1 MKEEVGLLVGYGA
14 VLGQR
19 SRRLAAL
26 YDFMDL
32 RAAGLSGVERRTF
45 HVVMR

>member
-1 MKEEVGLLVGYGA
+1 MEEEVSVRVGNGA

-19 SRRLAAL
+19 SMRHAAL
-26 YDFMDL
+26 YAVMDL
-32 RAAGLSGVERRTF
+32 RATGLSWVERRTF